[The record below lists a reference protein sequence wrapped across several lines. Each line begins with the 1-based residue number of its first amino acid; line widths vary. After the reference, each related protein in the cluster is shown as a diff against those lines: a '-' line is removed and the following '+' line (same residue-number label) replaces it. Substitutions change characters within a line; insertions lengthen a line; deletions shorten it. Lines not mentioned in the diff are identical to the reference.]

1 VNIFLL
7 LRFNNII
14 TVVTKFA
21 RGSMQRSSK
30 QDVVGPGWSAARA
43 ATGHLER
50 VGTEQV
56 AGRSGGA
63 QQAERVVSEL
73 LVMRRRRVVV
83 MVVIVIVCTATAA
96 VHLVSR
102 RIVSRRT
109 VSAAAAA
116 TATTALLL
124 ELVVELRVILALAQ
138 QPFVV
143 VHPFRLLRHFYR
155 CKTKKNV
162 L

>member
-1 VNIFLL
+1 
-7 LRFNNII
+7 
-14 TVVTKFA
+14 
-21 RGSMQRSSK
+21 MQRSSE
-30 QDVVGPGWSAARA
+30 QDMVGPGWSAART
-43 ATGHLER
+43 ATGDLER

-83 MVVIVIVCTATAA
+83 MVVIVIVCTASAAAA

-109 VSAAAAA
+109 VSATAATAAA

-124 ELVVELRVILALAQ
+124 KLVVELRVVLALAQ